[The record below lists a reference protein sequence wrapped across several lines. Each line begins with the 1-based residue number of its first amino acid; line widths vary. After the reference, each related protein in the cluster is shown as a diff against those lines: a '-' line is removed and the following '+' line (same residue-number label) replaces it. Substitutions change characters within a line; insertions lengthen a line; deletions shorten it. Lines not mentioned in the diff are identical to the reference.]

1 MAGLVISFA
10 VGVICIILGILNTRG
25 NISSLHS
32 YHRNRVKE
40 EDVLP
45 FGKLV
50 GLGTIIIGAAVII
63 YSILSWISV
72 MMSTNILAI
81 VGMILMFIGMA
92 VGIGISFYAMKKY
105 NGGIM

>member
-32 YHRNRVKE
+32 YHKNRVKE